1 MKRTETYSIGEAIRL
16 LLDVEPEMHEAILEQ
31 RALKILPETLG
42 MVARYVTSSRI
53 AAGVLTLRV
62 NSSAVKQALLLD
74 RAALIRKINDAV
86 GAELLHDLVV
96 Y

>member
-1 MKRTETYSIGEAIRL
+1 
-16 LLDVEPEMHEAILEQ
+16 MHEAILEQ
-31 RALKILPETLG
+31 RTLQILPETLG